1 MSVTI
6 FNPFYLPAKAEHFK
20 DKYKHYICTISIWFD
35 SNCTYVSNF
44 HPLEVVGRKMQLEV
58 GEKLN
63 FITLSAWG
71 RLQKHQIL
79 IYNIDKDRKRKDLN
93 KTFMMISN

>member
-20 DKYKHYICTISIWFD
+20 DKYKHYICAISIWFD

-44 HPLEVVGRKMQLEV
+44 HPLEVVGHKMQLEV
-58 GEKLN
+58 GEKLILEL
-63 FITLSAWG
+63 FQRG
-71 RLQKHQIL
+71 DRRQKHQIL